1 VSVFEVLSAEASAQP
16 AGAHGLIALDWL
28 NGNRSVLVDH
38 RLSGAIVGLT
48 LATRASEIYRALVES
63 TAFGTRVIVDA
74 FGAAGIP
81 VTELVVAGG
90 LTRDKFVMQT
100 YADVTRRSLSV
111 ITSDQGSA
119 LGSALHAAVA
129 AGRYPDVPAAA
140 GAMGGKRVAA
150 YLPDPAS
157 ADVYDR
163 LYAEYL
169 LLHDYFGRGGND
181 VMHRLRGVRDRA
193 LAGAAAGRVLAGSA
207 QDPPGPDAPPAA
219 PAVGDQG
226 GGLS

>member
-1 VSVFEVLSAEASAQP
+1 
-16 AGAHGLIALDWL
+16 
-28 NGNRSVLVDH
+28 
-38 RLSGAIVGLT
+38 
-48 LATRASEIYRALVES
+48 
-63 TAFGTRVIVDA
+63 
-74 FGAAGIP
+74 
-81 VTELVVAGG
+81 
-90 LTRDKFVMQT
+90 MQT

-111 ITSDQGSA
+111 IKSDQGPA

-129 AGRYPDVPAAA
+129 AGHYPDVPSAA
-140 GAMGGKRVAA
+140 GAMGGKLEAA

-193 LAGAAAGRVLAGSA
+193 LAGVAAGRVLAGSA
-207 QDPPGPDAPPAA
+207 QDPPGPDAPPATV
-219 PAVGDQG
+219 AVGDQDG
-226 GGLS
+226 ELS